1 MFDPVQRP
9 AHYSEGRRFETIE
22 VIEDWDLSYRIGNA
36 VKYLSRAGRKDP
48 AKTAEDLKK
57 AIWYINREIEA
68 LEAPKLSQYAVTYE
82 DVLQDYEACA
92 ADGYEYRVSLDDA
105 DLWDPSLGP
114 VEPPAPAPDYIGQA
128 EWDSSPVAPPSAVS
142 GASCPFD
149 PDELH
154 KDLDQFEQDEVVA
167 TFERRGLIF
176 GVDKNGRTY
185 ILGTNAE
192 TV

>member
-1 MFDPVQRP
+1 MPDMINNP
-9 AHYSEGRRFETIE
+9 AHYCEGRQYEPLK
-22 VIEDWDLSYRIGNA
+22 VISDWKLNYRLGSA
-36 VKYLSRAGRKDP
+36 LKYISRAGRKHD
-48 AKTAEDLKK
+48 AIEDLRK
-57 AIWYINREIEA
+57 AVFYINREIEA
-68 LEAPKLSQYAVTYE
+68 LEAPQLSQYAVTYE
-82 DVLQDYEACA
+82 DVLEDYAACA
-92 ADGYEYRVSLDDA
+92 ATGYEYRVSLDDA
-105 DLWDPSLGP
+105 DLWDPSIGP
-114 VEPPAPAPDYIGQA
+114 VEPIDNAQDYIGQA
-128 EWDSSPVAPPSAVS
+128 EWDSSPVEPPAAVS

-192 TV
+192 TI

>member
-1 MFDPVQRP
+1 MFDPVLRP
-9 AHYSEGRRFETIE
+9 SHYSEGRQFETID
-22 VIEDWDLSYRIGNA
+22 VITDWELNYRLGNA
-36 VKYLSRAGRKDP
+36 VKYISRAGRKDP
-48 AKTAEDLKK
+48 SKTVEDLKK
-57 AIWYINREIEA
+57 AQWYLAREIEA
-68 LEAPKLSQYAVTYE
+68 LEAERTPYAVTYE
-82 DVLQDYEACA
+82 DVLEDYAACA
-92 ADGYEYRVSLDDA
+92 AEGYEYRVSLDDE

-114 VEPPAPAPDYIGQA
+114 VEPPAPTPDYIGQA
-128 EWDSSPVAPPSAVS
+128 EWDSSPVGTPSAVS

-154 KDLDQFEQDEVVA
+154 KDLDQFEQHEVVA